1 MIRAPRLL
9 AVIVAC
15 SSVFVSCAADQAMVG
30 RPLSAAEP
38 EAEPVVLD
46 APLEID
52 LSLPV
57 DDELVLP
64 DAAVLPADA
73 AAASWLVAID
83 ESSQGIAIGQQSL
96 DCATTGLVQLLGADR
111 SVQLSVGALTDDE
124 IPLVGELLGIC
135 TADDGGLGRLY
146 ADAAG
151 LILSEPTLDCLD
163 VAFADSLIAKAAS
176 TAALWTAERDASAI
190 PPDVD
195 QVAVDTVVG
204 CLDDDE
210 LARLLG

>member
-1 MIRAPRLL
+1 MIRAQRVL
-9 AVIVAC
+9 AVALAC
-15 SSVFVSCAADQAMVG
+15 SSVFVSCAPDEAMVG
-30 RPLSAAEP
+30 RPLPAAEP

-46 APLEID
+46 APLAID

-57 DDELVLP
+57 VDELVLP
-64 DAAVLPADA
+64 DAAVLPAEA
-73 AAASWLVAID
+73 AAASWVVAID
-83 ESSQGIAIGQQSL
+83 ESSDGIAIDQESL

-111 SVQLSVGALTDDE
+111 SVQLGVGTLTDEE

-135 TADDGGLGRLY
+135 TAEDGGLGRLY

-151 LILSEPTLDCLD
+151 LVLSESTLDCLD
-163 VAFADSLIAKAAS
+163 GAFADPLVAKAAA
-176 TAALWTAERDASAI
+176 TAALWTVERDASAI
-190 PPDVD
+190 PPEVD